1 MIATIAWRSQSQAK
15 TGGCRYGRDIRTRSR
30 SLPRQGALDTPGS
43 ECDIHG
49 HEVISQGEAT
59 MGLRDRVRRDVG
71 SGVQRYQ
78 MREQLLSIGDDYW
91 IENESGERAF
101 KVNGKAVRLR
111 DTFVLEDAA
120 GEEVAKIQERKL
132 RVRDTMEIE
141 RAAGNATV
149 HKALIG
155 IRDRFKIEVDGGP
168 DMTAHGNLVDHEYE
182 IEADGNEVASVSK
195 KWFRVRE
202 SYGVEVE
209 PGQDDALIL
218 AITVCVDALTRD

>member
-1 MIATIAWRSQSQAK
+1 
-15 TGGCRYGRDIRTRSR
+15 
-30 SLPRQGALDTPGS
+30 
-43 ECDIHG
+43 
-49 HEVISQGEAT
+49 
-59 MGLRDRVRRDVG
+59 
-71 SGVQRYQ
+71 

-101 KVNGKAVRLR
+101 KVDGKAVRLR
-111 DTFVLEDAA
+111 DTFVLRDAT
-120 GEEVAKIQERKL
+120 GEEVAKMQERKL

-155 IRDRFKIEVDGGP
+155 VRDRFKIDVAGGP
-168 DMTAHGNLVDHEYE
+168 DMVARGNLLDHEYE

-202 SYGVEVE
+202 SYGVEIE

-218 AITVCVDALTRD
+218 AITVCIDALTRD

>member
-1 MIATIAWRSQSQAK
+1 
-15 TGGCRYGRDIRTRSR
+15 
-30 SLPRQGALDTPGS
+30 
-43 ECDIHG
+43 
-49 HEVISQGEAT
+49 V
-59 MGLRDRVRRDVG
+59 GLRDRGRRDAA

-149 HKALIG
+149 RKAMIG
-155 IRDRFKIEVDGGP
+155 LRDRFKIDVEGGP
-168 DMTAHGNLVDHEYE
+168 DMSAHGNLLDHEYE
-182 IEADGNEVASVSK
+182 IEADGKEVASVSK

-202 SYGVEVE
+202 SYGVEIE